1 MWRLLD
7 KIGWDLEIKGLFEGK
22 VDEHLGGVD

>member
-7 KIGWDLEIKGLFEGK
+7 EIGWDLEIKGLFEGK
-22 VDEHLGGVD
+22 VDEYVRGVD